1 MRAPGIMPQADAD
14 AAQACFHCLQRI
26 VGSRSDDGV
35 MTLGPCAC
43 EDEHVAG
50 TGLDVRHFRFQRIE
64 LGFDRIVG
72 VAVLHETVHV
82 GSPAIGAERGPFEV
96 ELP

>member
-1 MRAPGIMPQADAD
+1 LPARA
-14 AAQACFHCLQRI
+14 
-26 VGSRSDDGV
+26 
-35 MTLGPCAC
+35 
-43 EDEHVAG
+43 
-50 TGLDVRHFRFQRIE
+50 LDVRHFRFQRIE
-64 LGFDRIVG
+64 IGFDRIVG